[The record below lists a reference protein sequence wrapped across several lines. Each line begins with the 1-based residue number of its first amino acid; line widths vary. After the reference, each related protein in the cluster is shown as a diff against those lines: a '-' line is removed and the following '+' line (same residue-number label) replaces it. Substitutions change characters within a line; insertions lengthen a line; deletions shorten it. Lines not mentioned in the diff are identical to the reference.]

1 MNGVGPAAGVKRP
14 ASLLPAFE
22 PLSSSPALPRP
33 QKRMARDAGD
43 YPTPVPTSSTH
54 IMSSSP
60 PHMSMAR
67 PKLQRSVFSSSTT
80 ERAPLSTVPTLMLP
94 ESGESLL
101 MGRSS
106 ASCHHQLSANRLISR
121 VHVKATYKPAGNP
134 FDRDRVEI
142 MCTGWNGIKL
152 HCQGKTYD
160 LAKGKTFTSD
170 IKDVDIMIDVH
181 DARVLVQWPRNERKE
196 SSSTEP
202 ELAWDAS
209 SPSKS
214 RRDLQQSPIKEAPRL
229 VSPTS
234 PSPLARNRIPPSSPL
249 LSPSRLHST
258 ISIYE
263 DEPLSPTPANRE
275 AKTLNASI
283 TTTFDHSLNDSHLSA
298 LSDTFEDF
306 SDHDEENDPIVHSF
320 GPFGENLLPRMAQFR
335 AGDSPVRVTRPR
347 TQPEPLRSV
356 HSPPQPV
363 AIKKEEAQEKKR
375 EKEEEPEEKPKID
388 ERRAAAIAAIQN
400 HAANQLAYSRLS
412 STPLSTI
419 LQNLPASFWKSDSN
433 AFERFTR
440 QEVRAVLEDTKCIG
454 EVIREGKDAAGKAL
468 ESEFYY
474 IPDNDDDEM
483 RRQAVVNDL
492 RKPGLRNCRKQH
504 KVRHCSQLLPF
515 FFCTDQEHSNTTGA
529 NPNDPSN
536 TNRPRC
542 RNAYQIPFLSHI
554 SNPLF
559 ILVRCLSHSAAWALA
574 LTLHLFPI

>member
-1 MNGVGPAAGVKRP
+1 
-14 ASLLPAFE
+14 
-22 PLSSSPALPRP
+22 
-33 QKRMARDAGD
+33 
-43 YPTPVPTSSTH
+43 
-54 IMSSSP
+54 
-60 PHMSMAR
+60 
-67 PKLQRSVFSSSTT
+67 
-80 ERAPLSTVPTLMLP
+80 
-94 ESGESLL
+94 
-101 MGRSS
+101 
-106 ASCHHQLSANRLISR
+106 
-121 VHVKATYKPAGNP
+121 
-134 FDRDRVEI
+134 

-170 IKDVDIMIDVH
+170 IKDADIMIDVH

-209 SPSKS
+209 SPQRNKS
-214 RRDLQQSPIKEAPRL
+214 RRDLQHSPIKEAPRL

-263 DEPLSPTPANRE
+263 DEPLSPTPANGRE
-275 AKTLNASI
+275 AKMLNASL
-283 TTTFDHSLNDSHLSA
+283 TTTFDHSLDDSHRSA
-298 LSDTFEDF
+298 LNQLSDTFEDF

-335 AGDSPVRVTRPR
+335 AGDSPTRVARPR

-363 AIKKEEAQEKKR
+363 AIKEEEERQKK
-375 EKEEEPEEKPKID
+375 EKEEQPKEKPKID

-400 HAANQLAYSRLS
+400 HAANQLAFSRLS

-419 LQNLPASFWKSDSN
+419 LQNLPASFWKADAN
-433 AFERFTR
+433 AVERFTR
-440 QEVRAVLEDTKCIG
+440 YEVRTILEDSKCIG

-474 IPDNDDDEM
+474 IPDNDEDEM

-504 KVRHCSQLLPF
+504 KVSHY
-515 FFCTDQEHSNTTGA
+515 
-529 NPNDPSN
+529 
-536 TNRPRC
+536 PR
-542 RNAYQIPFLSHI
+542 S
-554 SNPLF
+554 
-559 ILVRCLSHSAAWALA
+559 
-574 LTLHLFPI
+574 